1 MRLLVD
7 THIFLWHLDDDA
19 RLSTDW
25 SVLLEDEHHEKY
37 FSIASLW
44 EIAIKTSIG
53 KLTVRYPL
61 DRIVPGDFKIL
72 PISLPQLLVYQQ
84 LPMHHRDPF
93 DRILI
98 AQAQTEGL
106 TLLTHDPNFPLYDVA
121 LLK

>member
-1 MRLLVD
+1 
-7 THIFLWHLDDDA
+7 
-19 RLSTDW
+19 LSTDW
-25 SVLLEDEHHEKY
+25 SVLLEDDHHEKY